1 MSLLDTGARYQPCIV
16 YPEELVIDG
25 DGNKRTR
32 PSKTGIPA
40 IARFQ
45 VANQSGT
52 SARRAEQDNEG
63 YESEKVYRMRF
74 PRSFTK
80 QHGILGAQTQI
91 EWGTQPVTGKPIRWA
106 LFGDATVYDSSS
118 ALSRVDYTIK
128 RY

>member
-1 MSLLDTGARYQPCIV
+1 MSLLDTGARYQDVIV
-16 YPEELVIDG
+16 YPEEMVIDG

-32 PSKTGIPA
+32 PSTTGIPA
-40 IARFQ
+40 QARLQ

-63 YESEKVYRMRF
+63 FESEKVYRMRF

-80 QHGILGAQTQI
+80 EYGILGAQSQI
-91 EWGTQPVTGKPIRWA
+91 EWRGERWA
-106 LFGDATVYDSSS
+106 LFGDATVYDSSP

-128 RY
+128 RF